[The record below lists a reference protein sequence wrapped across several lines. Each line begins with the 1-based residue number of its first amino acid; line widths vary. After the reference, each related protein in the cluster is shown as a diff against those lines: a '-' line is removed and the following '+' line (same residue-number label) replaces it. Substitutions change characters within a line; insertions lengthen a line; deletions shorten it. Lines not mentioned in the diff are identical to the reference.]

1 MVAAVSVS
9 CSVCGI
15 DRAARGGGPGAA
27 PRAADR
33 WRDGARLSG
42 FGKARVSQ
50 LFAAGSVS
58 RRQMSDLRGFLI
70 KLRRR
75 TPDAIIV
82 QCFHLKYEPHVK

>member
-58 RRQMSDLRGFLI
+58 RRQMSDLQGSLFSDKITKAYPRCYNN
-70 KLRRR
+70 
-75 TPDAIIV
+75 
-82 QCFHLKYEPHVK
+82 CF